1 MNLGCE
7 KRTFKDK
14 YLSNICPVDVS
25 DSLSEEIAVGAI
37 AEGRLRFNSLTSPD
51 TIPSGSVVTT
61 TAVGDS
67 WISLFLRNLSICLSW
82 SPLRL
87 MM

>member
-37 AEGRLRFNSLTSPD
+37 AEGRLRF
-51 TIPSGSVVTT
+51 
-61 TAVGDS
+61 
-67 WISLFLRNLSICLSW
+67 
-82 SPLRL
+82 
-87 MM
+87 